1 MPATMKAVA
10 AACTLVGLLA
20 GCAAPGAPG
29 ARDGIASASP
39 AASAPAPRFAPSGPD
54 AEDYGASD
62 GYPTGD
68 RTSFFRTPFL
78 VGSHSQLDQVFEGRL
93 GRRAATASRL
103 GRPAPE
109 PAIQYHLQSAAA
121 DLDRQPSPNPATRRP
136 LALGDSNLI
145 QR

>member
-29 ARDGIASASP
+29 ARDGIASGSP

-93 GRRAATASRL
+93 VRRAATPSRL
-103 GRPAPE
+103 GRAASE
-109 PAIQYHLQSAAA
+109 PAIQNYQGAAA
-121 DLDRQPSPNPATRRP
+121 DLDRYLSRHPAT
-136 LALGDSNLI
+136 G
-145 QR
+145 